1 MDHLRLAWQAGETLL
16 NDVQFE
22 EDPKGT
28 RYNVLLAMQELL
40 TNVFRHGYKDS
51 ETMLVELRFQATPVE
66 VEFEIRDRARQYD
79 PTSGES
85 PHTEDDDDDDDE
97 MPTDD
102 GGYGL
107 VIVKAVMDDLSY
119 SYEDGWNAVRAVKYI
134 RSGVAVGASK
144 D

>member
-1 MDHLRLAWQAGETLL
+1 M
-16 NDVQFE
+16 V
-22 EDPKGT
+22 
-28 RYNVLLAMQELL
+28 
-40 TNVFRHGYKDS
+40 
-51 ETMLVELRFQATPVE
+51 VELRFQATPVE

-79 PTSGES
+79 PTSDES
-85 PHTEDDDDDDDE
+85 LHTEDDDDDD

-119 SYEDGWNAVRAVKYI
+119 SYEDGWNAIRAVKYI